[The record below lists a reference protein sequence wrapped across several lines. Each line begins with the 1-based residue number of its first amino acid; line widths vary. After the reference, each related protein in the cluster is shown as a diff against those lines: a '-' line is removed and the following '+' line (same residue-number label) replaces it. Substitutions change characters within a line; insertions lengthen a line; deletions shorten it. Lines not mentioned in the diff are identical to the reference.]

1 MRLFAALFAAIAI
14 FVTTAAA
21 QQITAPGPEAA
32 QPATQGNLE
41 ELIRLLEDDATR
53 GELLQLLRQ
62 RADGGE
68 VEPLSAQE
76 AEAQAGIAEGVID
89 PTIARQVAEYT
100 RGIAEGLA
108 NSVSSIVDV
117 IADLGELFT
126 STAEADLG
134 RLGATL
140 TNLLILGG
148 TLFGSFLVF
157 RLIAARIQHAIAARL
172 GGAGPVNRAGGV
184 LGAALVDIAAVLLAW
199 AVGYFVALHFLPG
212 PFGRMQINQTLLL
225 NAFLIVE
232 TIKVILRALFEP
244 RDPQLRF
251 MPMSDTTAAYWYFW
265 FARLVSL
272 LGYTFMFVAP
282 IVAEQLTAGAAQA
295 VRVLVMLTSVLIGI
309 LIILQNK
316 REVRHALSWRS
327 RAGKEDPLSKSLA
340 VIGAY
345 WHLIAIFYL
354 VALLVVWLT
363 NPEEALPFM
372 LGATVQSIIAI
383 VVGTLIISFISRF
396 INAGLRL
403 PDDVKERLPLL
414 ETRLQAFVPR
424 VMQIV
429 RTIVLISVIIA
440 IAQAWALVDF
450 LGWVATEG
458 GQRATGALIS
468 AAFII
473 LAGFIAYLAM
483 SSWVEYR
490 LNPNFGSV
498 PTAREK
504 TLLML
509 FRNAF
514 TIALAIMIGMLALAQ
529 IGVNIAPLLA
539 GAGVLGLAI
548 GFGAQKFVQD
558 IITGIFIQFE
568 NIMNEGDVVEVA
580 GLTGVVERLTI
591 RSVSIRSLDGTVHL
605 VPFSS
610 VDAVSNMMKGFSY
623 HVAEMGV
630 AYREDIGEVKAAMQE
645 AYDRLMETDHRFHIL
660 EPLDIQGVTSF
671 GDSAVM
677 VRARIKTRPGMQWGT
692 GRAYNE
698 ILKQVFDR
706 HGIEIPFP
714 HMTLYMGEDK
724 EGRSPPLNLRRTTK
738 TIEEKPIETEG
749 APPTEYDKDS
759 IAEPVNEAREMEGK
773 SSG

>member
-14 FVTTAAA
+14 FVTAAAA
-21 QQITAPGPEAA
+21 QETTQGQEAV
-32 QPATQGNLE
+32 QPASQGNLE

-53 GELLQLLRQ
+53 TELLQLLRQ
-62 RADGGE
+62 RAESGQTD
-68 VEPLSAQE
+68 PLTAEE

-89 PTIARQVAEYT
+89 PTLARQVAEYT
-100 RGIAEGLA
+100 RSIAENLA

-117 IADLGELFT
+117 VADIGELFT
-126 STAEADLG
+126 STANADLE

-140 TNLLILGG
+140 TNLLILGA
-148 TLFGSFLVF
+148 TLFASFLVL
-157 RLIAARIQHAIAARL
+157 RLVAARLQHAIAARMA
-172 GGAGPVNRAGGV
+172 GAGWISRAGGV
-184 LGAALVDIAAVLLAW
+184 IGAALVDLAAVLLAW
-199 AVGYFVALHFLPG
+199 AVGYFVALNFLPG

-225 NAFLIVE
+225 NAFLVVE
-232 TIKVILRALFEP
+232 TIKVVLRAVFEP
-244 RDPQLRF
+244 RDPELRF
-251 MPMSDTTAAYWYFW
+251 LPMSDTTAAYWYFW

-272 LGYTFMFVAP
+272 IGYTFMFVAP

-295 VRVLVMLTSVLIGI
+295 VRVLVMKTSVLIGI

-316 REVRHALSWRS
+316 HQVRDALSARS
-327 RAGKEDPLSKSLA
+327 RAGREDALSRSLA
-340 VIGAY
+340 VVGAY

-354 VALLVVWLT
+354 IALLVVWLT
-363 NPEEALPFM
+363 NPAEALPFM
-372 LGATVQSIIAI
+372 LRATVQSLLAIAVGAFII
-383 VVGTLIISFISRF
+383 TFISRF

-424 VMQIV
+424 VMQVV

-450 LGWVATEG
+450 MGWVATEA
-458 GQRATGALIS
+458 GQRATGAILS

-473 LAGFIAYLAM
+473 VAGFVVYLAM

-490 LNPNFGSV
+490 LNPNFGTV

-514 TIALAIMIGMLALAQ
+514 TIALAIMVGMLALAQ

-605 VPFSS
+605 IPFSS
-610 VDAVSNMMKGFSY
+610 VDSVSNMMKGFSY

-645 AYDRLMETDHRFHIL
+645 AFELLMETDHRFHIL
-660 EPLDIQGVTSF
+660 EPLDVQGVTGF

-698 ILKQVFDR
+698 LLKQVFDR

-714 HMTLYMGEDK
+714 HVTLYMGEDK
-724 EGRSPPLNLRRTTK
+724 QGRSPPLNLRRTTA
-738 TIEEKPIETEG
+738 IEETPTAEETT
-749 APPTEYDKDS
+749 PSDFDTDS
-759 IAEPVNEAREMEGK
+759 IAEPVNEAREMEGR

>member
-1 MRLFAALFAAIAI
+1 MM
-14 FVTTAAA
+14 TTAAA
-21 QQITAPGPEAA
+21 QEAPAADTQIA
-32 QPATQGNLE
+32 QPAPQGNLE
-41 ELIRLLEDDATR
+41 ELFRLLEDDATR
-53 GELLQLLRQ
+53 AELLQLLRQ
-62 RADGGE
+62 RAGSGE
-68 VEPLSAQE
+68 AGAPGAND
-76 AEAQAGIAEGVID
+76 AEAQAGRAEGVID

-100 RGIAEGLA
+100 RGIAEGLS

-117 IADLGELFT
+117 VGDVGELFT

-134 RLGATL
+134 RLGSTM

-148 TLFGSFLVF
+148 TLFASFLVL
-157 RLIAARIQHAIAARL
+157 RLVAARIQHAIAGRMA
-172 GGAGPVNRAGGV
+172 GASWINRSGGV
-184 LGAALVDIAAVLLAW
+184 LGAALVDLAAVILAW
-199 AVGYFVALHFLPG
+199 AAGYFVALNFLPG

-225 NAFLIVE
+225 NAFLVVE
-232 TIKVILRALFEP
+232 TIKVVLRAIFEP

-251 MPMSDTTAAYWYFW
+251 LPMSDTTAAYWYFW
-265 FARLVSL
+265 VGRLISL
-272 LGYTFMFVAP
+272 VGYTFMFVAP
-282 IVAEQLTAGAAQA
+282 IIAEQLTPGAAQA
-295 VRVLVMLTSVLIGI
+295 VRVLVMTTSVLIGI

-316 REVRHALSWRS
+316 TQVREALSARS
-327 RAGKEDPLSKSLA
+327 RAGREDALSRSLA
-340 VIGAY
+340 MIGAY
-345 WHLIAIFYL
+345 WHLIAMFYL
-354 VALLVVWLT
+354 IALLVVWLT

-372 LGATVQSIIAI
+372 LRATVQSIIAI
-383 VVGTLIISFISRF
+383 AVGAFVITFISRF

-429 RTIVLISVIIA
+429 RTIVLIAVIIA
-440 IAQAWALVDF
+440 IAQAWALLDF
-450 LGWVATEG
+450 MGWVATEA

-473 LAGFIAYLAM
+473 LAGFVAYLAM

-514 TIALAIMIGMLALAQ
+514 TIALAVMVGMLALAQ

-568 NIMNEGDVVEVA
+568 NIMNEGDVVAVA

-605 VPFSS
+605 IPFSS
-610 VDAVSNMMKGFSY
+610 VDSVSNMMKGFSY

-645 AYDRLMETDHRFHIL
+645 AYDILMETDHRFHIL

-724 EGRSPPLNLRRTTK
+724 QGRSPPLNLRRTT
-738 TIEEKPIETEG
+738 TIEEQPLEG
-749 APPTEYDKDS
+749 PDAPPSEYDSDS
-759 IAEPVNEAREMEGK
+759 IAEPVNEAREMEGR

>member
-21 QQITAPGPEAA
+21 QEITAPGGQAA
-32 QPATQGNLE
+32 QPAPQGNLE

-53 GELLQLLRQ
+53 SELIDLLRQ
-62 RADGGE
+62 RADGQQ
-68 VEPLSAQE
+68 VEPSSAQTAE
-76 AEAQAGIAEGVID
+76 AEAGAAEGVID

-100 RGIAEGLA
+100 RGTAEGIA
-108 NSVSSIVDV
+108 QGVTAIVDV
-117 IADLGELFT
+117 VGDVGELFT

-134 RLGATL
+134 HLGATL
-140 TNLLILGG
+140 TSLLILGA
-148 TLFGSFLVF
+148 TLFGSFLVL
-157 RLIAARIQHAIAARL
+157 RLVAARLQHAIAARL
-172 GGAGPVNRAGGV
+172 VGAGPARRVGGV
-184 LGAALVDIAAVLLAW
+184 LAAALIDIAGVLLAW
-199 AVGYFVALHFLPG
+199 GVGYFVALNFLADSL
-212 PFGRMQINQTLLL
+212 GRMQINQTLLL
-225 NAFLIVE
+225 NAFLAVE
-232 TIKVILRALFEP
+232 TIKVLMRALFEP
-244 RDPQLRF
+244 RDPALRF

-282 IVAEQLTAGAAQA
+282 IVADELTAGAAQA
-295 VRVLVMLTSVLIGI
+295 VRVLVMKTSVLIGI
-309 LIILQNK
+309 LIIMQNK

-340 VIGAY
+340 IVGSY

-354 VALLVVWLT
+354 IALLVVWLT

-383 VVGTLIISFISRF
+383 VVGALIITFISRF
-396 INAGLRL
+396 INAGMRL
-403 PDDVKERLPLL
+403 PEDVKERLPLL

-424 VMQIV
+424 VMQVV

-450 LGWVATEG
+450 LGWVSTEG
-458 GQRATGALIS
+458 GQRATGALVS

-473 LAGFIAYLAM
+473 LAGFVAYLAM

-610 VDAVSNMMKGFSY
+610 VDAVSNMMKGFSF

-645 AYDRLMETDHRFHIL
+645 AFDRLMETDHRFHIL
-660 EPLDIQGVTSF
+660 EPLDIQGVTAF

-724 EGRSPPLNLRRTTK
+724 QGRSPPLNLKRTK
-738 TIEEKPIETEG
+738 TIDETPVDEAG
-749 APPTEYDKDS
+749 SEPTVYDEDS
-759 IAEPVNEAREMEGK
+759 IAGPVNEAREMEGK